1 MNENLLARVRLW
13 TILVALAA
21 AATAFFAVSF
31 AFALGIFL
39 TAVWAAAG
47 LLVLERLLRAA
58 VVPPGTPRNGFVI
71 GLWIAAKI
79 AVYGVAA
86 WVLFSRPLPALS
98 HAVGFTLM
106 MVILVVLGAQARSAE
121 IRLSSRRDN
130 DAPTES

>member
-21 AATAFFAVSF
+21 SAVAFFALSF

-58 VVPPGTPRNGFVI
+58 VTPPGAPRNVFAI
-71 GLWIAAKI
+71 ALWSLAKI
-79 AVYGVAA
+79 AVYGVAV
-86 WVLFSRPLPALS
+86 WVLFSRPLPVLS

-106 MVILVVLGAQARSAE
+106 MVTLVVLGAQARSAE